1 MKAFDAWQEVGGLK
15 KQMNKDIIADEK
27 GKFHLKYSEVSC
39 TCKINSEYCIKLF
52 ERQHTWALSAASY
65 RIIRV
70 SRCSTDE
77 TIILKQLP
85 VKHRANAIWL
95 VAFVSMVTNATIKLN
110 RSSPRQIY
118 TWSRDCQCNHQRH
131 EPTRR
136 RISIFVDNVFK
147 ETHDKEVE
155 YSCNQLASRVIEE
168 IMPWA
173 SDDVVL
179 RFMEALWKDIR
190 PLLSDSFAS
199 HVLQKLIEI
208 ASTRVEKPPPVHPTE
223 IRTSASPSSA
233 VELHMTSAL
242 ANYAT
247 EAASVIKSEDD
258 SSEIDA
264 GTQFTIWLEKVA
276 GFLLNNLEE
285 YVWDSYANH
294 VIRTTLECLAGLPR
308 GSTDTRSKNN
318 VATTTDVQPKT
329 EVPKSHKT
337 LLSEFSE
344 RLSAW
349 PQLPE
354 LVHNNL
360 TSGLLQAL
368 LLSLKAVDPK
378 STRALVRKLSES
390 STRLLEA
397 ALSVASSKLFTQIY
411 ARCFINHL
419 LVLSKDPLANHCVQ
433 RLLDCCK
440 EKVEFEAIYDE
451 LGEHFG
457 SIIESRYTGVLVS
470 VAQACHRLGA
480 KQGSLQ
486 QQQLMFV
493 PLLVRL
499 ATMETYKQNKDSPL
513 FVQLHGSLL
522 LQSMLQFKKPIKVVA
537 SILSMPSSD
546 LRDLL
551 SNPKGCH
558 ITDVFMSSEY
568 IGEKSRDKLI
578 HTLKGNF
585 VKMACSKHG
594 SRSLDA
600 VWKAT
605 NLKQKMMI
613 VEELSPKES
622 ILNSDQFGC
631 HFARV
636 AGVSLYKYKKEDW
649 KEAQA
654 KHINKKLLFADIIGT
669 VGQSD

>member
-1 MKAFDAWQEVGGLK
+1 M
-15 KQMNKDIIADEK
+15 IA
-27 GKFHLKYSEVSC
+27 C
-39 TCKINSEYCIKLF
+39 
-52 ERQHTWALSAASY
+52 
-65 RIIRV
+65 
-70 SRCSTDE
+70 
-77 TIILKQLP
+77 
-85 VKHRANAIWL
+85 
-95 VAFVSMVTNATIKLN
+95 VAK
-110 RSSPRQIY
+110 
-118 TWSRDCQCNHQRH
+118 
-131 EPTRR
+131 
-136 RISIFVDNVFK
+136 
-147 ETHDKEVE
+147 THDKEVE
-155 YSCNQLASRVIEE
+155 YSCNQLASRVIED
-168 IMPWA
+168 ILPWA

-190 PLLSDSFAS
+190 PLMSDPFAS

-208 ASTRVEKPPPVHPTE
+208 ASTRVKAPV
-223 IRTSASPSSA
+223 IN
-233 VELHMTSAL
+233 L
-242 ANYAT
+242 
-247 EAASVIKSEDD
+247 EDD
-258 SSEIDA
+258 SSDVDA
-264 GTQFTIWLEKVA
+264 GTQFTNWLKKVA

-318 VATTTDVQPKT
+318 IATTTDLQPKT
-329 EVPKSHKT
+329 EVPESHKT

-368 LLSLKAVDPK
+368 LLSLKAVNPK
-378 STRALVRKLSES
+378 STRALVRKLLDDSFTVTRSRRDDEDDDKKLSSTTEIELRPVFGSES

-433 RLLDCCK
+433 RLLDHCK

-457 SIIESRYTGVLVS
+457 SILESRNTGVLVS

-486 QQQLMFV
+486 QSTTLVVYWLEFLGTDPEILGSIPSTCIIYLEQGHLRLHLMKALHCWEPAQQQLMFV

-499 ATMETYKQNKDSPL
+499 VTMETYKQNKDSPL

-522 LQSMLQFKKPIKVVA
+522 LQSMLHFKKPIKVVA
-537 SILSMPSSD
+537 SILSMSSSD
-546 LRDLL
+546 LRDVL

-613 VEELSPKES
+613 VEELSSKES
-622 ILNSDQFGC
+622 ILNSDQFGS
-631 HFARV
+631 HFARIV
-636 AGVSLYKYKKEDW
+636 GVSLYKHKKEDW

-669 VGQSD
+669 VGKE

>member
-1 MKAFDAWQEVGGLK
+1 MFPG
-15 KQMNKDIIADEK
+15 
-27 GKFHLKYSEVSC
+27 
-39 TCKINSEYCIKLF
+39 
-52 ERQHTWALSAASY
+52 
-65 RIIRV
+65 
-70 SRCSTDE
+70 
-77 TIILKQLP
+77 
-85 VKHRANAIWL
+85 
-95 VAFVSMVTNATIKLN
+95 
-110 RSSPRQIY
+110 
-118 TWSRDCQCNHQRH
+118 
-131 EPTRR
+131 
-136 RISIFVDNVFK
+136 IFVDNVFK

-155 YSCNQLASRVIEE
+155 YSCNQLASRVIED
-168 IMPWA
+168 ILPWA

-190 PLLSDSFAS
+190 PLLSDPFAS

-208 ASTRVEKPPPVHPTE
+208 ASTRVVK
-223 IRTSASPSSA
+223 
-233 VELHMTSAL
+233 
-242 ANYAT
+242 
-247 EAASVIKSEDD
+247 DD
-258 SSEIDA
+258 SSDADA
-264 GTQFTIWLEKVA
+264 GTQFTNWLKKVA

-285 YVWDSYANH
+285 YVWDIYANH

-318 VATTTDVQPKT
+318 IASTTDLQPKT
-329 EVPKSHKT
+329 EFSKIHRT
-337 LLSEFSE
+337 LLTEFSE

-349 PQLPE
+349 PQLPVHPTEIRTSISPSSAVE
-354 LVHNNL
+354 LNT
-360 TSGLLQAL
+360 TSALANYATEAGRHYILQHLGERQRNAL
-368 LLSLKAVDPK
+368 LLSLKAVNQK
-378 STRALVRKLSES
+378 STRALVRKLLDDSFTVTRSRRDDEDDKKLSSTTKTELLPVFGSES

-397 ALSVASSKLFTQIY
+397 VLSVASPKLFTQIY

-433 RLLDCCK
+433 RLFDHCK
-440 EKVEFEAIYDE
+440 EKVEFEAMYDE

-457 SIIESRYTGVLVS
+457 SILESRHTGVLVS

-486 QQQLMFV
+486 QHLMKALHCWEPPQQQLLFV

-499 ATMETYKQNKDSPL
+499 VTMETFKQNKDSPL

-522 LQSMLQFKKPIKVVA
+522 LQSMLHFKKPIKVVA
-537 SILSMPSSD
+537 SILSMSSSD
-546 LRDLL
+546 LRDVL

-558 ITDVFMSSEY
+558 VTD
-568 IGEKSRDKLI
+568 
-578 HTLKGNF
+578 GNF

-613 VEELSPKES
+613 VEELSSKES
-622 ILNSDQFGC
+622 ILNSDQFGS
-631 HFARV
+631 HFARI
-636 AGVSLYKYKKEDW
+636 AGVSLYKHKKEDW

-669 VGQSD
+669 VGKSD

>member
-1 MKAFDAWQEVGGLK
+1 MQAFDAWQEVGGLK
-15 KQMNKDIIADEK
+15 K
-27 GKFHLKYSEVSC
+27 L
-39 TCKINSEYCIKLF
+39 
-52 ERQHTWALSAASY
+52 
-65 RIIRV
+65 
-70 SRCSTDE
+70 
-77 TIILKQLP
+77 
-85 VKHRANAIWL
+85 KHRANAIWL

-208 ASTRVEKPPPVHPTE
+208 ASTRVK
-223 IRTSASPSSA
+223 
-233 VELHMTSAL
+233 
-242 ANYAT
+242 
-247 EAASVIKSEDD
+247 ASVIKSEDD

-378 STRALVRKLSES
+378 STRALVRKLLDDSFTVTRSHRDDDDKKLSSTTKTELCPVFSSES

-486 QQQLMFV
+486 QHLMKALHCWEPAQQQLMFV

-499 ATMETYKQNKDSPL
+499 VTMETYKQNKDSPL

-605 NLKQKMMI
+605 NLKQKTMI
-613 VEELSPKES
+613 AEELSPKES

>member
-1 MKAFDAWQEVGGLK
+1 MRPLK
-15 KQMNKDIIADEK
+15 QVHVTYIIACLRT
-27 GKFHLKYSEVSC
+27 G
-39 TCKINSEYCIKLF
+39 
-52 ERQHTWALSAASY
+52 
-65 RIIRV
+65 
-70 SRCSTDE
+70 
-77 TIILKQLP
+77 
-85 VKHRANAIWL
+85 
-95 VAFVSMVTNATIKLN
+95 
-110 RSSPRQIY
+110 
-118 TWSRDCQCNHQRH
+118 
-131 EPTRR
+131 
-136 RISIFVDNVFK
+136 IFVDNVFK

-155 YSCNQLASRVIEE
+155 YSCNQLASRVIED
-168 IMPWA
+168 ILPWA

-190 PLLSDSFAS
+190 PLLSDPFAS

-208 ASTRVEKPPPVHPTE
+208 ASTRVK
-223 IRTSASPSSA
+223 
-233 VELHMTSAL
+233 
-242 ANYAT
+242 
-247 EAASVIKSEDD
+247 ASVIKLEDD
-258 SSEIDA
+258 SSDADA
-264 GTQFTIWLEKVA
+264 GTQFTNWLKKVA

-285 YVWDSYANH
+285 YVWDIYANH

-318 VATTTDVQPKT
+318 IASTTDLQPKT
-329 EVPKSHKT
+329 EFSKIHRT
-337 LLSEFSE
+337 LLTELSE

-349 PQLPE
+349 PQLPVHPTEIRTSISPSSAVELNTTSALANYATEAGRHYILQHLGERQRNVPQLIVNNTPVHLEMGIRSEE

-368 LLSLKAVDPK
+368 LLSLKAVNQK
-378 STRALVRKLSES
+378 STRALVRKLES

-397 ALSVASSKLFTQIY
+397 VLSVASPKLFTQIY

-433 RLLDCCK
+433 RLFDHCK
-440 EKVEFEAIYDE
+440 EKVEFEAMYDE

-457 SIIESRYTGVLVS
+457 SILESRHTGVLVS

-486 QQQLMFV
+486 QQQLLFV

-499 ATMETYKQNKDSPL
+499 VTMETFKQNKDSPL

-522 LQSMLQFKKPIKVVA
+522 LQSMLHFKKPIKVVA
-537 SILSMPSSD
+537 SILSMSSSD
-546 LRDLL
+546 LRDVL

-558 ITDVFMSSEY
+558 VTDVFMSSEY
-568 IGEKSRDKLI
+568 IGEKI
-578 HTLKGNF
+578 QGNF

-613 VEELSPKES
+613 VEELSSKES
-622 ILNSDQFGC
+622 ILNSDQFGS
-631 HFARV
+631 HFARI
-636 AGVSLYKYKKEDW
+636 AGVSLYKHKKEDW

-669 VGQSD
+669 VGKSD

>member
-1 MKAFDAWQEVGGLK
+1 M
-15 KQMNKDIIADEK
+15 
-27 GKFHLKYSEVSC
+27 
-39 TCKINSEYCIKLF
+39 
-52 ERQHTWALSAASY
+52 RP
-65 RIIRV
+65 
-70 SRCSTDE
+70 
-77 TIILKQLP
+77 LKQ
-85 VKHRANAIWL
+85 VH
-95 VAFVSMVTNATIKLN
+95 VTYTIACL
-110 RSSPRQIY
+110 R
-118 TWSRDCQCNHQRH
+118 TG
-131 EPTRR
+131 
-136 RISIFVDNVFK
+136 IFVDNVFK

-155 YSCNQLASRVIEE
+155 YSCNQLASRVIED
-168 IMPWA
+168 ILPWA

-190 PLLSDSFAS
+190 PLLSDPFAS

-208 ASTRVEKPPPVHPTE
+208 ASTRV
-223 IRTSASPSSA
+223 
-233 VELHMTSAL
+233 
-242 ANYAT
+242 
-247 EAASVIKSEDD
+247 
-258 SSEIDA
+258 
-264 GTQFTIWLEKVA
+264 KVA

-285 YVWDSYANH
+285 YVWDIYANH

-318 VATTTDVQPKT
+318 IASTTDLQPKT
-329 EVPKSHKT
+329 EVSKIHKT
-337 LLSEFSE
+337 LLAEFSE

-368 LLSLKAVDPK
+368 LLSLKAVSQK
-378 STRALVRKLSES
+378 STRELVRKLLDDSFTVTRSRRDDEDDKKLSSTTKTELLPVFGSES

-397 ALSVASSKLFTQIY
+397 VLSVASPKLFTQIY

-433 RLLDCCK
+433 RLFDHCK
-440 EKVEFEAIYDE
+440 EKVEFEAMYDE

-457 SIIESRYTGVLVS
+457 SILESRHTGVLVS

-486 QQQLMFV
+486 QHLMKALHCWEPPQQQLLFV

-499 ATMETYKQNKDSPL
+499 VTMETFKQNKDSPL
-513 FVQLHGSLL
+513 FVQLHGSLI
-522 LQSMLQFKKPIKVVA
+522 LQSMLHFKKPIKVVA
-537 SILSMPSSD
+537 SILSMSSSD
-546 LRDLL
+546 LRDVL

-558 ITDVFMSSEY
+558 VTDVFMSSEY

-613 VEELSPKES
+613 VEELSSKES
-622 ILNSDQFGC
+622 ILNSDQFGS
-631 HFARV
+631 HFARI
-636 AGVSLYKYKKEDW
+636 AGVSLYKHKKEDW

-669 VGQSD
+669 VGKSD

>member
-1 MKAFDAWQEVGGLK
+1 MD
-15 KQMNKDIIADEK
+15 
-27 GKFHLKYSEVSC
+27 
-39 TCKINSEYCIKLF
+39 T
-52 ERQHTWALSAASY
+52 Y
-65 RIIRV
+65 RIVLQFI
-70 SRCSTDE
+70 TG
-77 TIILKQLP
+77 I
-85 VKHRANAIWL
+85 
-95 VAFVSMVTNATIKLN
+95 
-110 RSSPRQIY
+110 
-118 TWSRDCQCNHQRH
+118 
-131 EPTRR
+131 
-136 RISIFVDNVFK
+136 

-155 YSCNQLASRVIEE
+155 YSCNQLASRVIED
-168 IMPWA
+168 ILPWA

-190 PLLSDSFAS
+190 PLMSDPFAS

-208 ASTRVEKPPPVHPTE
+208 ASTRVKAP
-223 IRTSASPSSA
+223 
-233 VELHMTSAL
+233 L
-242 ANYAT
+242 
-247 EAASVIKSEDD
+247 IKLEDD
-258 SSEIDA
+258 SSDVDA
-264 GTQFTIWLEKVA
+264 GTQFTNWLKKVA

-318 VATTTDVQPKT
+318 IATTTDLQPKT
-329 EVPKSHKT
+329 EVPESHKT

-354 LVHNNL
+354 SACSAGRANLFKHAFTTGCWVCATAPLDILEHSSRTYHKLVHNNL

-368 LLSLKAVDPK
+368 LLSLKAVNPK
-378 STRALVRKLSES
+378 STRALVRKLLDDSFTVTRSRRDDEDDDKKLSSTTEIELRPVFGSES

-433 RLLDCCK
+433 RLLDHCK

-457 SIIESRYTGVLVS
+457 SILESRNTGVLVS

-486 QQQLMFV
+486 QHLMKALHCWEPAQQQLMFV

-499 ATMETYKQNKDSPL
+499 VTMETYKQNKDSPL

-522 LQSMLQFKKPIKVVA
+522 LQSMLHFKKPIKVVA
-537 SILSMPSSD
+537 SILSMSSSD
-546 LRDLL
+546 LRDVL

-613 VEELSPKES
+613 VEELSSKES
-622 ILNSDQFGC
+622 ILNSDQFGS
-631 HFARV
+631 HFARI
-636 AGVSLYKYKKEDW
+636 AGVSLYKHKKEDW

-669 VGQSD
+669 VGKE